1 MNQVECRFCRSESG
15 EIVLDLGLQPAS
27 DLFPA
32 AGDPGPDPVHPLRLW
47 LCAGC
52 GLAQLAEDPTSPEE
66 PRGTEPEALV
76 RQAAD
81 AVAAVAAAGL
91 LGGRHSV
98 AEFGSPHGGSW
109 LDLLADRG
117 LKPAHGPADVI
128 VDCFGLM
135 HEADQ
140 SAGLA
145 ARAAVLAADGVLL
158 IQFHSLA
165 AILREGQWN
174 ALRHGHYA
182 YYSTPVLVE
191 MLGSVGLIARS
202 AFRFPLYGGT
212 VLIAATR
219 DGEPD
224 DSVRDLTAAELA
236 AGVRDPAIVGGLG
249 EDAADSAAW
258 LAGWLRARREAG
270 ERVVGYG
277 AASRAVALLCR
288 AGVAAGLLPAVAD
301 ASPAKQGGRMPGT
314 DIPVVAPDSV
324 LGGPPVSALLF
335 VPDLLEE
342 VRRAYPQVEAAG
354 GRWVTGEDSV

>member
-1 MNQVECRFCRSESG
+1 VNQVECRFCRSDSG
-15 EIVLDLGLQPAS
+15 EIVLDLGRQPAS

-32 AGDPGPDPVHPLRLW
+32 AEDPGPDPVHPLRLW
-47 LCAGC
+47 LCAAC

-66 PRGTEPEALV
+66 PKGTEPEALT

-81 AVAAVAAAGL
+81 AVAAVAGL
-91 LGGRHSV
+91 LAGRQSV

-109 LDLLADRG
+109 LGLLADRG
-117 LKPAHGPADVI
+117 LKPANGPADVI

-140 SAGLA
+140 SVGLA
-145 ARAAVLAADGVLL
+145 ARTALLAADGVLL
-158 IQFHSLA
+158 IKFHSLA

-191 MLGSVGLIARS
+191 MLRSVGLTARS

-224 DSVRDLTAAELA
+224 GTVGDLVAAELA

-249 EDAADSAAW
+249 KDAADSATW

-288 AGVAAGLLPAVAD
+288 AGVDAGLLPAVAD
-301 ASPAKQGGRMPGT
+301 ASPAKRGSRMPGT
-314 DIPVVAPDSV
+314 DIPVVAPDEV
-324 LGGPPVSALLF
+324 LGGSSALLF

-342 VRRAYPQVEAAG
+342 VRRAYPQVEMAG
-354 GRWVTGEDSV
+354 GRWVIER